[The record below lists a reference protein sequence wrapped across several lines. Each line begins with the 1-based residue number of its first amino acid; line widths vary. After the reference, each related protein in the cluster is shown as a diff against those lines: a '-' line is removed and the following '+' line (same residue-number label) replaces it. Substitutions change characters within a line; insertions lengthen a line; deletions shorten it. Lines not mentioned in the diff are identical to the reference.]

1 MDIALKI
8 LGALVV
14 GGISYWFYLRKRY
27 RTAAD
32 TLKVQLLE
40 GIGNY
45 RSSDTTLSAVVL
57 GLYPQHNRAFE
68 EFLIFTPKAKRAKL
82 QENWRLYTEIYDFF
96 KGFGVFGV
104 AIAEA
109 PHPDFEASPENVNA
123 VSRKRKYQI
132 LNLLQQFINE
142 L

>member
-8 LGALVV
+8 LGALIA
-14 GGISYWFYLRKRY
+14 GGIGYWFYLRKRY

-32 TLKVQLLE
+32 TLKVRLLE
-40 GIGNY
+40 GIANY
-45 RSSDTTLSAVVL
+45 RSSETTLSAVVL
-57 GLYPQHNRAFE
+57 DLYPQHNRAFE
-68 EFLIFTPKAKRAKL
+68 EFLIVAPKAKRAKL
-82 QENWRLYTEIYDFF
+82 QSDWRVYTEIYEFF

-109 PHPDFEASPENVNA
+109 PHPDFEASPENISA
-123 VSRKRKYQI
+123 VSRKRKGQI
-132 LNLLQQFINE
+132 LNVLQQFIDD